1 MTRQIIVKLSSEQ
14 DSVVGKVLH
23 EIYYRSSSLYVEM
36 APGHIGYPHNGGVHS
51 FDLKGGVEDC
61 VAYVEIL
68 AEKFPQALAEFT
80 YVIDQIKSGQGVV
93 DVRKFIPSE
102 QAA

>member
-14 DSVVGKVLH
+14 ESVVGKVLYD
-23 EIYYRSSSLYVEM
+23 IYYRSSRAYVEM
-36 APGHIGYPHNGGVHS
+36 APGKSGYPHNGGEHS
-51 FDLKGGVEDC
+51 LTIKGSADDC
-61 VAYVEIL
+61 IAYVEIL

-80 YVIDQIKSGQGVV
+80 YVLDQIKSGQGVV